1 MRFSATIGMAAGL
14 ALLLGAPEGAAQE
27 RAPEASADVTR
38 ASPDFTFKKIA
49 PPRAGSTAPRI
60 TVQIVPAP
68 PPPPSGP
75 TAPAEAPEAARPG
88 EDPTIQAFWDATG
101 TALHAAGPARFLS
114 ASEFVQGA
122 VGNALPAPSLSHMQ
136 DLAATHGRAILTS
149 TIGTGVSPA
158 LVLSVMSVESSGR
171 VEAVSPKGAQ
181 GLMQL
186 IPATAARFDVDD
198 PFDPAYNIAGAVRYL
213 DWLMGTFDGD
223 AILALAG
230 YNAGENAVKGAGGV
244 PDYPETRAYVPKVLA
259 AWRVARSLCASP
271 PQLASDGCV
280 FTTMAVN

>member
-1 MRFSATIGMAAGL
+1 MAQTPLSASVAAFLALAAGL
-14 ALLLGAPEGAAQE
+14 TDAAAQ
-27 RAPEASADVTR
+27 ATEATR
-38 ASPDFTFKKIA
+38 PPPAAEFTFKKITPPA
-49 PPRAGSTAPRI
+49 PGASRRI
-60 TVQIVPAP
+60 TVQIVPTVP
-68 PPPPSGP
+68 PP
-75 TAPAEAPEAARPG
+75 APALATPGDQPARPQPN
-88 EDPTIQAFWDATG
+88 EDPAVGAFWSATG
-101 TALHAAGPARFLS
+101 TELQTANPARFLT
-114 ASEFVQGA
+114 AVDFVTGDGGRDLPTPGLATLQG
-122 VGNALPAPSLSHMQ
+122 
-136 DLAATHGRAILTS
+136 LAAAHGRTILAS
-149 TIGTGVSPA
+149 TIGTRVSPA
-158 LVLSVMSVESSGR
+158 LVLSVMAVESSGR
-171 VEAVSPKGAQ
+171 PDAVSPKGAQ

-198 PFDPAYNIAGAVRYL
+198 PFDPADNIAGAVRYL